1 MPVQAWV
8 WWQQLGLVMAGGALG
23 AAARFWL
30 GGVLMRHLGSGFPWG
45 TFAVNMIGSFAAGF
59 LAIWLESRGPSA
71 LYWRAFLMV
80 GVLGALT
87 TYSALMVEC
96 LLFARSDRQGLVPA
110 YLAVTL
116 VGGLALVWLGA
127 RLAGSAAPPG
137 SGTTST
143 PDASGHLP
151 CAHDRPGPPADER
164 RVPERKFNA

>member
-1 MPVQAWV
+1 MPVQAGV

-30 GGVLMRHLGSGFPWG
+30 GGVLMRHFGSGFPWG

-127 RLAGSAAPPG
+127 RLAGLLRGSAW
-137 SGTTST
+137 
-143 PDASGHLP
+143 
-151 CAHDRPGPPADER
+151 
-164 RVPERKFNA
+164 

>member
-45 TFAVNMIGSFAAGF
+45 TFAVNMIGSFAASF

-127 RLAGSAAPPG
+127 RLAGLLRGSAW
-137 SGTTST
+137 
-143 PDASGHLP
+143 
-151 CAHDRPGPPADER
+151 
-164 RVPERKFNA
+164 

>member
-80 GVLGALT
+80 GVIGGLT
-87 TYSALMVEC
+87 TWSALIVDMM
-96 LLFARSDRQGLVPA
+96 LLNRAGAPGWAGA
-110 YLAVTL
+110 YLAVSL
-116 VGGLALVWLGA
+116 VGSLLLLWLGLRIGVWLRG
-127 RLAGSAAPPG
+127 
-137 SGTTST
+137 
-143 PDASGHLP
+143 
-151 CAHDRPGPPADER
+151 
-164 RVPERKFNA
+164 